1 MAFAELRL
9 TWGKEKL
16 NTASRKAYARDPAV
30 CMGPRDYKRLT
41 YVTGICIEEG
51 TLSQKRWVLYK
62 HENGADQQ
70 LLILGWVFCWVGLF
84 VCLITNNSVLKEDCS
99 TAVPN

>member
-41 YVTGICIEEG
+41 YVTGFCIEEG

-70 LLILGWVFCWVGLF
+70 LLILGWVFCWVCLF
-84 VCLITNNSVLKEDCS
+84 V
-99 TAVPN
+99 